1 MSYLLDT
8 HAVIWLTSRRR
19 SVRPDLVDRL
29 NQPDSR
35 VLVSSV
41 SAFEVTTKV
50 RLGKLDDARDLAD
63 HWTQS
68 MVDLG
73 VMTMDL
79 TAAHAVT
86 AGQLVWSHRDP
97 FDRLLAAQAISDDLA
112 LVTADR
118 VFLSAPGLAVEPW

>member
-8 HAVIWLTSRRR
+8 HAVIWLASRRR

-50 RLGKLDDARDLAD
+50 RLGKLDDARELAD
-63 HWTQS
+63 HWAQS

-73 VMTMDL
+73 VLTTDL
-79 TAAHAVT
+79 TTAHAVT

-118 VFLSAPGLAVEPW
+118 VFLSAPGLAVESW

>member
-50 RLGKLDDARDLAD
+50 RLGKLDDARALAD
-63 HWTQS
+63 HWAQS

-73 VMTMDL
+73 VLTTDL
-79 TAAHAVT
+79 TTAHAVT

-97 FDRLLAAQAISDDLA
+97 FDRLLAAQAITDDLT

>member
-8 HAVIWLTSRRR
+8 HAVIWLASRRR

-50 RLGKLDDARDLAD
+50 RLGKLDDARELAD
-63 HWTQS
+63 HWAQS

-73 VMTMDL
+73 VLTTDL
-79 TAAHAVT
+79 TTAHAVT

-97 FDRLLAAQAISDDLA
+97 FDRLLAAQAITDDLT